1 MALDNWVKLELGTR
15 KTLHFRDH
23 RVTEREI
30 TDPFWKTPR
39 VVTSLLF
46 LVDREDGVTVDKTL
60 SITSE
65 RLASEFEPYLADR
78 SYTLYEWVLAKGMRK
93 MDPPRIAERR
103 PL

>member
-1 MALDNWVKLELGTR
+1 MSLDNWVKLELGTR
-15 KTLHFRDH
+15 KRLHFTDH
-23 RVTEREI
+23 RYAEREI

-39 VVTSLLF
+39 TVRSLLF
-46 LVDREDGVTVDKTL
+46 RVDREDGVLVDKTL

-78 SYTLYEWVLAKGMRK
+78 SYTLYEWVLAKGLNK